1 MIKHRFKYVKIGS
14 YLRPIIPVTLQNER
28 ISFAYLALID
38 SGADFNIFHGELA
51 SILNIDLKRLK
62 TIQFGG
68 INKDAPGVGYYT
80 AIEIGV
86 QDQFFNTPVVFSHDI
101 SDRGYGILG
110 QQGFFNL
117 FKVKFDFAA
126 KSIQLKTNR

>member
-14 YLRPIIPVTLQNER
+14 YLRPIISVTLRNEK
-28 ISFAYLALID
+28 ISFDYLAIID

-51 SILNIDLKRLK
+51 SILNIDLKQLK

-68 INKDAPGVGYYT
+68 INKNAQGLGYYSV
-80 AIEIGV
+80 IEIGI
-86 QDQFFNTPVVFSHDI
+86 QGRFFNTPVIFSHDI
-101 SDRGYGILG
+101 SDGGYGILG